1 MDKHFE
7 IIERFIFETGQEK
20 GSVSGDMALV
30 SLNAIRNEFEN
41 LDVASPLEH
50 AHPLFSINT
59 YDQDGDL
66 TDEGIFLH
74 YGKVSIKVASTL
86 AGFQEY
92 IKSLQSMIVEIT
104 ENYNRI

>member
-41 LDVASPLEH
+41 LDVASPLEYTNS
-50 AHPLFSINT
+50 LFSINI

-66 TDEGIFLH
+66 IDEGIFLH
-74 YGKVSIKVASTL
+74 YGKTSIKVASTL

-92 IKSLQSMIVEIT
+92 IKSLQHMIVEIT
-104 ENYNRI
+104 ENYNII